1 MTTAWASGTTITVH
15 RKLTSNGFIIWY
27 CKINNKDEGSFM
39 TRDEAE
45 TYAWLRTTTN
55 DKLKPP
61 MWVDRRERR

>member
-1 MTTAWASGTTITVH
+1 
-15 RKLTSNGFIIWY
+15 
-27 CKINNKDEGSFM
+27 M

-61 MWVDRRERR
+61 MWVDRREIR